1 MAARRRRKRRPPKP
15 IPWPRRVSRWQQQT
29 AAWIKPRTPLLQLLG
44 LFLLALLIAVY
55 LMFWLATLSQH
66 HLPPI
71 ACADPSL
78 AVSVRYPRYVTV
90 NGENFIEL
98 ALHNRSSQPI
108 SGTAVIAF
116 GGDLSVHPIFSK
128 TNVLSFTALPPAG
141 IAAGQIRFRLNEPF
155 TRLSGKLPFT
165 IQVAGDRFC
174 KTGEFASL
182 NLIPFSRLGTILSGA
197 LGLTALAGLWGGQIK
212 NWLSPGKKD

>member
-1 MAARRRRKRRPPKP
+1 MAAPRRRKRRPPKP
-15 IPWPRRVSRWQQQT
+15 IPWPRRASRWQQQA
-29 AAWIKPRTPLLQLLG
+29 AAWTRPRTPLLQLLG
-44 LFLLALLIAVY
+44 LIFLAPLIAIN
-55 LMFWLATLSQH
+55 LMFWLATLPQH
-66 HLPPI
+66 HLPPT

-98 ALHNRSSQPI
+98 ALHNRDTQPI

-116 GGDLSVHPIFSK
+116 GGDLAVHPGPSK
-128 TNVLSFTALPPAG
+128 SNVLSFTALPPDG
-141 IAAGQIRFRLNEPF
+141 IVAGQIRFRLNEPF
-155 TRLSGKLPFT
+155 TRLWGKLPFT

-182 NLIPFSRLGTILSGA
+182 NLTPFSRLGTVLSGA
-197 LGLTALAGLWGGQIK
+197 LGLTLTGLLGGQIK